1 MDGSPTITDVA
12 RRAGVSVATA
22 SRTLNGARPV
32 GEALRDQVVAA
43 ARELGYSPN
52 PHARALAQAT
62 DASVGVI
69 VHDVTDPYFSEI
81 VRGMLQASAL
91 TERLVLICNTYRDRE
106 RELAYIA
113 HFRAQRVKALVLAG
127 SGLED
132 RDFGAR
138 MAAQINAFE
147 ATGGRAVL
155 IGRHYAP
162 GDAVIPDNVGGA
174 RELARMFV
182 NAGHRRIGVISGPSN
197 LTTTHDRLAGFR
209 MGLRDSGL
217 ELDEAAVVTGDFTRD
232 GGERSVQDL
241 VLQAPDLTAIFALND
256 VMAIGALSGLRLLEK
271 RVPDEISLAGFDDIP
286 IARDL
291 MPSLTTVRVPMVQ
304 MGTRALAL
312 AMEPLGTGLRTEHLP
327 TELVVRDSTG
337 PAPSTTKRP

>member
-1 MDGSPTITDVA
+1 MNGSPTITDVA

-32 GEALRDQVVAA
+32 GEALRDQVVSA

-81 VRGMLQASAL
+81 VRGMLQASAQ

-106 RELAYIA
+106 RELAYVA

-132 RDFGAR
+132 REFGAR
-138 MAAQINAFE
+138 MAAQITAFE
-147 ATGGRAVL
+147 ATGGRATL

-162 GDAVIPDNVGGA
+162 GDSVIPDNVGGA
-174 RELARMFV
+174 RELARTL
-182 NAGHRRIGVISGPSN
+182 ASLGHRHIGVISGPAN

-209 MGLRDSGL
+209 MGLNDSGV
-217 ELDEAAVVTGDFTRD
+217 ELDPDAVLTSDFTRD
-232 GGERSVQDL
+232 GGERAVGELLSKM
-241 VLQAPDLTAIFALND
+241 PDLTAIFALND
-256 VMAIGALSGLRLLEK
+256 VMAIGVLSGLRRLHR
-271 RVPDEISLAGFDDIP
+271 RVPADISLAGFDDIP
-286 IARDL
+286 IAKDL
-291 MPSLTTVRVPMVQ
+291 MPSLTSVRVPMFE
-304 MGTRALAL
+304 MGARALAL
-312 AMEPLGTGLRTEHLP
+312 AMEPLGAGLRTEHLP
-327 TELVVRDSTG
+327 TELVLRDSTG
-337 PAPSTTKRP
+337 PALVRTKRA

>member
-32 GEALRDQVVAA
+32 GEAFRDQVVTA

-52 PHARALAQAT
+52 PHARALAQST

-81 VRGMLQASAL
+81 VRGMLQASAQ

-132 RDFGAR
+132 RAFGAR

-174 RELARMFV
+174 RELARTFI
-182 NAGHRRIGVISGPSN
+182 NAGHRRIGVISGPAN

-217 ELDEAAVVTGDFTRD
+217 ELDETAVVTGDFTRD
-232 GGERSVQDL
+232 GGERSVRQL
-241 VLQAPDLTAIFALND
+241 LSQAPDLTGIFALND
-256 VMAIGALSGLRLLEK
+256 VMAIGALSGLRRLNK

-337 PAPSTTKRP
+337 PAPSTAKRQ